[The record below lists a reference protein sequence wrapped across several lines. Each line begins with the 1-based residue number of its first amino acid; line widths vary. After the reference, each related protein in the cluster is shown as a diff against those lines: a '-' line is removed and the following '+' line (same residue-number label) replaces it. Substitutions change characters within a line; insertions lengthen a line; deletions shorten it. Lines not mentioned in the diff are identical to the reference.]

1 MDVSQPQCTSEN
13 TEAMVLPEIQED
25 DQETIFL
32 RDALLQAAEECAT
45 YQNKKGERIPNY
57 NFNKRM
63 DILLAID
70 TFIVKY
76 IAPDLEL
83 PQNIFALYKSNSFL
97 RPLNYNIGLERSME
111 GE

>member
-1 MDVSQPQCTSEN
+1 
-13 TEAMVLPEIQED
+13 MVLPEVQED
-25 DQETIFL
+25 DQETILL
-32 RDALLQAAEECAT
+32 RDALLCAAEECAT

-70 TFIVKY
+70 NFIVKR

-83 PQNIFALYKSNSFL
+83 PQAIFAQYKSNSL
-97 RPLNYNIGLERSME
+97 LQRLNLNMGIGPFVEDE
-111 GE
+111 